1 MFTLMTYAGPED
13 TAHVTRTGGVPLVPP
28 GFEWP
33 SCGECGL
40 PMRFI
45 AQLRLDELAEQG
57 PKGSA
62 EGSGTLA
69 VWMCQNDPGMCD
81 EWDPASGGNTAR
93 LFPAEAALTAAEPPR
108 GETLVAASAAVAHQQ
123 VEAANY
129 DEARGSW
136 AESRGVSPRQVLGAW
151 GGEPSWLQGE
161 EVPECPACEGRMSFA
176 AQLEEG
182 HDHESD
188 LGFGGG
194 GCGYAFFCSP
204 CGEAAFLWQ
213 C

>member
-1 MFTLMTYAGPED
+1 MTYAGPED
-13 TAHVTRTGGVPLVPP
+13 TAHMTRTGGLPLVPEE
-28 GFEWP
+28 FSWP
-33 SCGECGL
+33 ACAECEL

-45 AQLRLDELAEQG
+45 AQLRLDELATHG

-69 VWMCQNDPGMCD
+69 VWMCQNDPGMCE
-81 EWDPASGGNTAR
+81 EWSPTEGGNTAR
-93 LFPAEAALTAAEPPR
+93 LFPADATLSPASPPE
-108 GETLVAASAAVAHQQ
+108 GETLLAESSAVAYQP
-123 VEAANY
+123 VEGTAY
-129 DEARGSW
+129 DDARGEW
-136 AESRGVSPRQVLGAW
+136 AERQGVSPREVLGAW

-161 EVPECPACEGRMSFA
+161 EVPDCPSCEGPMDFA

-182 HDHESD
+182 HHHETE

-194 GCGYAFFCSP
+194 GCAYAFFCTP